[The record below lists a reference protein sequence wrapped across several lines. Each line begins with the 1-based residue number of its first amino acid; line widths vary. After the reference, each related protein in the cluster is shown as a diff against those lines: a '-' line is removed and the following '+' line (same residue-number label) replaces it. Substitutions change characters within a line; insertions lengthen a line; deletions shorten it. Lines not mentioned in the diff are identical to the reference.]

1 MLSGI
6 FLLFGMEL
14 ASRMEKI
21 VALVTLYYPGERCVE
36 NIGLIASQAWL
47 VVLADNTPG
56 TDNSDMFSEMQNVRY
71 VANGRNLGLS
81 VAFNRCLSM
90 NECRGSDFLV
100 FFDQDSRIE
109 DKQLETLVRDFRM
122 LERTHKVGCLGPV
135 FFEENSGKVC
145 GTWDGSS
152 NAEGGCLS
160 VPATITSSLMMR
172 YETLKDAGFWN
183 EHLFLDY
190 ADLELGWR
198 LGHMG
203 YENFVSENVVM
214 RHRQGTGSSLL
225 FSPFSLRKLTVLH
238 FEPIRYYYQVRECVK
253 LVRSF
258 EVDFIWKK
266 YLLREVFSRLVGVLL
281 HGGRKVDSVRMWFCG
296 LLDGVRGADREMRLI
311 R

>member
-1 MLSGI
+1 
-6 FLLFGMEL
+6 ME
-14 ASRMEKI
+14 RI
-21 VALVTLYYPGERCVE
+21 VALVTLYYPGGRCVE

-71 VANGRNLGLS
+71 VANGKNLGLS

-90 NECRGSDFLV
+90 NECRESDFLV

-122 LERTHKVGCLGPV
+122 LERTHKVGCLGPM
-135 FFEENSGKVC
+135 FFEENSGKMC
-145 GTWDGSS
+145 GNWDGGTA
-152 NAEGGCLS
+152 AEGGCLS

-183 EHLFLDY
+183 EHMFLDY

-203 YENFVSENVVM
+203 YENFVSGNVVM
-214 RHRQGTGSSLL
+214 WHRQGASCKRL
-225 FSPFSLRKLTVLH
+225 FSPFSMTVLDVLC
-238 FEPIRYYYQVRECVK
+238 FEPERYYYQARETVKLLRSPLIKADNKKFLVRELLSRIFV
-253 LVRSF
+253 VVFFR
-258 EVDFIWKK
+258 KK
-266 YLLREVFSRLVGVLL
+266 GISSIRFCYRGVLDGL
-281 HGGRKVDSVRMWFCG
+281 RGRNG
-296 LLDGVRGADREMRLI
+296 EI
-311 R
+311 

>member
-1 MLSGI
+1 
-6 FLLFGMEL
+6 MEF

-71 VANGRNLGLS
+71 VANGKNLGLS
-81 VAFNRCLSM
+81 VAFNKCLSM
-90 NECRGSDFLV
+90 DECRESDFLV

-183 EHLFLDY
+183 EHMFLDY

-203 YENFVSENVVM
+203 YENFVSGNVVM
-214 RHRQGTGSSLL
+214 RHRQGVSCKRL
-225 FSPFSLRKLTVLH
+225 FSPFSMKVLYVLC
-238 FEPIRYYYQVRECVK
+238 FEPERYYYQAREIMKLLRNHLVQTDKKGFLVRELMSRIFVAVFFRK
-253 LVRSF
+253 MGVRSAGF
-258 EVDFIWKK
+258 CCRGILD
-266 YLLREVFSRLVGVLL
+266 GL
-281 HGGRKVDSVRMWFCG
+281 HGRNGVRVKVDK
-296 LLDGVRGADREMRLI
+296 
-311 R
+311 

>member
-1 MLSGI
+1 
-6 FLLFGMEL
+6 ME
-14 ASRMEKI
+14 RI

-71 VANGRNLGLS
+71 VANGKNLGLS

-90 NECRGSDFLV
+90 NECRESDFLV

-122 LERTHKVGCLGPV
+122 LERTHKVGSLGPM

-152 NAEGGCLS
+152 NAEGGCLP

-183 EHLFLDY
+183 EHMFLDY

-198 LGHMG
+198 LGYMG
-203 YENFVSENVVM
+203 YENFVSGNVVM
-214 RHRQGTGSSLL
+214 WHRLGEGVRRLYNPLKKKWLIVVCHNSVRL
-225 FSPFSLRKLTVLH
+225 
-238 FEPIRYYYQVRECVK
+238 YYQNREIMK
-253 LVRSF
+253 
-258 EVDFIWKK
+258 
-266 YLLREVFSRLVGVLL
+266 LLRSSVVDKKEKFFLIRESLSRFI
-281 HGGRKVDSVRMWFCG
+281 VRILYFPGKWKTIFCA
-296 LLDGVRGADREMRLI
+296 VRGIADGILGVDGEM
-311 R
+311 